1 VTGISPASGPAAGGT
16 LVRVTG
22 SNLTAA
28 TSVRFGAAESPL
40 VKVGSESEV
49 TAVTPPGSPGAVDV
63 IVTTPT
69 GTSPASAV
77 ARFTYVGAPA
87 PNPIVARIVY
97 ATVLQK
103 RGVRTL
109 DVRIRVSV
117 KATAKVRLLRRG
129 VQQLQRS
136 FPVKG
141 GPNNLETA
149 IPRSLARAT
158 YQVEITL
165 SETKGNRRVYRT
177 SVLVPA
183 RA

>member
-1 VTGISPASGPAAGGT
+1 
-16 LVRVTG
+16 LVKVTG
-22 SNLTAA
+22 SSLTGA
-28 TSVRFGAAESPL
+28 TSVKFGAAESPL
-40 VKVGSESEV
+40 IKVSSETEV
-49 TAVTPPGSPGAVDV
+49 TAVAPPGAGGTVDV

-69 GTSPASAV
+69 GTSAASAN
-77 ARFTYVGAPA
+77 ARFTYTAAPA

-117 KATAKVRLLRRG
+117 PATAKVRLLRRG

-136 FPVKG
+136 FRVKG
-141 GPNNLETA
+141 GPNNLKAT

-165 SETKGNRRVYRT
+165 SDAKGNRRVYRT